1 MNPDKYKELYGVSVM
16 IANSNIQMPFFHKHD
31 GYEIYMLLRG
41 DRTYFINDE
50 TIRLQDGEI
59 ALIKP
64 ETLHKTGG
72 KMGHRILC
80 DISNSF
86 LQKYFT
92 NETIKRIT
100 KCFNNPHRAPTKE
113 QHDQLVNLFSEMFKM
128 QDHDEEE
135 FLFALVLEVLNIIKD
150 CPVSAERLS
159 ANEKLVSRIT
169 DYINKNFAEI
179 KGVEETAE
187 KFYINKCY
195 LCRVFKKI
203 TGIPFVSYLNNVRLA
218 HAASLLVS
226 TRKDISDIAMLCGF
240 NSTAYFCNVFKTEF
254 GLTPR
259 AYRVANFR

>member
-1 MNPDKYKELYGVSVM
+1 
-16 IANSNIQMPFFHKHD
+16 
-31 GYEIYMLLRG
+31 
-41 DRTYFINDE
+41 
-50 TIRLQDGEI
+50 
-59 ALIKP
+59 
-64 ETLHKTGG
+64 
-72 KMGHRILC
+72 
-80 DISNSF
+80 
-86 LQKYFT
+86 
-92 NETIKRIT
+92 
-100 KCFNNPHRAPTKE
+100 
-113 QHDQLVNLFSEMFKM
+113 MFKM